1 MKSNIRDQDLQ
12 DDKIA
17 AIGIGAMIV
26 FIALILVAAVA
37 AAVIIQT
44 AEQLQQN
51 AQKTGDDTADNMAG
65 KVMINAIYVDPA
77 SQDNYKLFVRLAP
90 GSEPTPTTSIS
101 YQLFCDVIVSG
112 ALTNGNV
119 QLMSTGT
126 GNTATMAPSTG
137 YVMTIQGNVGGN
149 NCGVSS
155 GTIGIGDSVTL
166 YLHVGSGGSTLET
179 LTIQDETAGA
189 KVV

>member
-90 GSEPTPTTSIS
+90 GLCARAVEPSRW
-101 YQLFCDVIVSG
+101 FE
-112 ALTNGNV
+112 
-119 QLMSTGT
+119 
-126 GNTATMAPSTG
+126 
-137 YVMTIQGNVGGN
+137 
-149 NCGVSS
+149 CGS
-155 GTIGIGDSVTL
+155 GTL
-166 YLHVGSGGSTLET
+166 F
-179 LTIQDETAGA
+179 AGA
-189 KVV
+189 VTCGFFAALRTACQKDQAELALATPWVAVRGPMRRAAA